1 MAVGTAT
8 DDTLMVPAKKLPAM
22 GNAAPGWLY
31 VALPG
36 NVTFTVYTPT
46 AAYLAPAAAQ

>member
-8 DDTLMVPAKKLPAM
+8 EDTLMVPAKKLPAM
-22 GNAAPGWLY
+22 GKAAPGWLY

-36 NVTFTVYTPT
+36 KVTFAVYTPT
-46 AAYLAPAAAQ
+46 AAYLAPVAA